1 MAMFLG
7 LTHFQLS
14 KSKGKH
20 CAVVFF
26 CGSASVVRP
35 RPPPKTSE
43 RPVSLRPAVARS
55 TIATDRDRAPPHM
68 SPDDDSCSLIIGND
82 HLQGRKIK
90 VVKSGDLDSGFRES
104 EVKKKKGKILD
115 SDVKYLGQDCN
126 TSLPSWDVRTKTLA
140 LHVSL
145 FQAGL
150 LHCDSDGKSTQPGWR
165 REG

>member
-1 MAMFLG
+1 MVSHISRTFEQERERELPGRGRCRGRFCEWVCVRNPRSEIRVRCQRRLARALKLIEEPPRHPVPNHGDFCKFMSDIFRSNLCNIMAMFLG

-55 TIATDRDRAPPHM
+55 TTATGRRRRTCRRTTIVAP
-68 SPDDDSCSLIIGND
+68 S
-82 HLQGRKIK
+82 
-90 VVKSGDLDSGFRES
+90 
-104 EVKKKKGKILD
+104 
-115 SDVKYLGQDCN
+115 
-126 TSLPSWDVRTKTLA
+126 
-140 LHVSL
+140 
-145 FQAGL
+145 
-150 LHCDSDGKSTQPGWR
+150 
-165 REG
+165 

>member
-55 TIATDRDRAPPHM
+55 TTDRDRTPPPHM

-82 HLQGRKIK
+82 HLEGRKIK
-90 VVKSGDLDSGFRES
+90 VAKSGVLKSGFRKS
-104 EVKKKKGKILD
+104 EVKKNKKGEILVGHFEPKGSTASSANMKIA
-115 SDVKYLGQDCN
+115 LGVC
-126 TSLPSWDVRTKTLA
+126 TA
-140 LHVSL
+140 I
-145 FQAGL
+145 GL
-150 LHCDSDGKSTQPGWR
+150 VIFGVAR
-165 REG
+165 

>member
-1 MAMFLG
+1 MFLG

-14 KSKGKH
+14 KWRGKH
-20 CAVVFF
+20 C
-26 CGSASVVRP
+26 GGLLWIRLRRPSAAQNFRTASQSATR
-35 RPPPKTSE
+35 RC
-43 RPVSLRPAVARS
+43 
-55 TIATDRDRAPPHM
+55 TIDDRDRTPPPHM

-90 VVKSGDLDSGFRES
+90 VVKSGDLHSGFRES

-126 TSLPSWDVRTKTLA
+126 TSLPSWDVRTKTLS

-150 LHCDSDGKSTQPGWR
+150 LHCDSEGKSTQPGWR